1 MLDAILT
8 YFKGQIAGG
17 PGTADSDTDD
27 PIRVQRAACA
37 LLVEI
42 AWADGGFADTERSQ
56 LTRSLE
62 SRMGLDPDTAAELIA
77 LAESERHE
85 AHDYYQFT
93 SLVAQHFTA
102 REKHLLLEVM
112 WELILADGTISRAE
126 DHLIRRVAPLLGLE
140 TRSVADAKARVLQR
154 TSSPPGE

>member
-1 MLDAILT
+1 MLDSILT
-8 YFKGQIAGG
+8 YFRGHLAGANT
-17 PGTADSDTDD
+17 PTADPDD
-27 PIRVQRAACA
+27 PTRLRQAACA
-37 LLVEI
+37 LLVEL
-42 AWADGGFADTERSQ
+42 AWADGGFSDTERSQ

-62 SRMGLDPDTAAELIA
+62 SRMGIDPDTASELIA
-77 LAESERHE
+77 LAEAERHT

-93 SLVAQHFTA
+93 SLVAQHFSA

-154 TSSPPGE
+154 TPAPPGE

>member
-1 MLDAILT
+1 MLDAIMTFFRGHL
-8 YFKGQIAGG
+8 AG
-17 PGTADSDTDD
+17 PDTPTADPDD
-27 PIRVQRAACA
+27 PTRLRQAACA
-37 LLVEI
+37 LLVEL
-42 AWADGGFADTERSQ
+42 AWADGGFSDTERSQ

-62 SRMGLDPDTAAELIA
+62 TRMGLDPDTASELIA
-77 LAESERHE
+77 LAEAERHT

-93 SLVAQHFTA
+93 SLVAQHFSA

-154 TSSPPGE
+154 TPSPPGE

>member
-1 MLDAILT
+1 MLDAIMTFFRGHL
-8 YFKGQIAGG
+8 AG
-17 PGTADSDTDD
+17 PNAVTADRDD
-27 PIRVQRAACA
+27 PERLRRAACA
-37 LLVEI
+37 LLVEL
-42 AWADGGFADTERSQ
+42 AWADGGFSGAERSQ

-62 SRMGLDPDTAAELIA
+62 SRMGLDPDTATELIA
-77 LAESERHE
+77 LAEAERHV

-112 WELILADGTISRAE
+112 WKLVLADGTISRAE

-154 TSSPPGE
+154 TSWGE